1 MWKQKFKFKFL
12 NINFLEKNMKDFIR
26 VPYGSTVHGDEEIA
40 AVVEVL
46 NTTTQ
51 MSKNVLEFEEKIAAS
66 FSKKNA
72 VMVNSG
78 SSALYVL
85 MEALNLP
92 KGSEVITPALTFA
105 TTVGCLVKND
115 LVPHF
120 VDVGIDTY
128 CIDVEKLESAIN
140 ENTSAIIAPDLMG
153 NICEWDKIQEIV
165 SKKNSNIKIICDSA
179 DTLGA
184 TLFSKPTGTYC
195 DAAITSFYG
204 SHVINGAGNGGMLVT
219 DSDEVFNKSKLLR
232 SWGRS
237 SSLFS
242 ESEAIENR
250 FNIYLDNIQYDA
262 KFVFEEIGYQLEPSE
277 ISAAFAL
284 VQYKKLEQNIKSRQ
298 INFDKHTQFFQL
310 YDDYFVLPNQNPNAE
325 TGWLAYPLIIKE
337 DAPFNRTQLQIFL
350 EKRSIQT
357 RVVFTGNILRQPGYK
372 DINCIGT
379 ANDFPNAD
387 NVMKGGILLALH
399 HGLSDEMINH
409 IHSSCSKFIEGL

>member
-1 MWKQKFKFKFL
+1 MQ
-12 NINFLEKNMKDFIR
+12 DFIR
-26 VPYGSTVHGDEEIA
+26 VPYGSTVHGKEEID

-51 MSKNVLEFEEKIAAS
+51 MSKNVSLFEKKIAES
-66 FSKKNA
+66 FEKKMG

-78 SSALYVL
+78 SSALYL
-85 MEALNLP
+85 LIESLNLP

-115 LVPHF
+115 LIPHF
-120 VDVGIDTY
+120 VDVGLNSY
-128 CIDVEKLESAIN
+128 CIDVEKLSFAIN

-153 NICEWDKIQEIV
+153 NICEWDKIQKIV
-165 SKKNSNIKIICDSA
+165 NDKNKDIKIICDSA

-184 TLFSKPTGTYC
+184 KLFGKSNGAYC

-219 DSDEVFNKSKLLR
+219 DSIEVYEKARLLR

-242 ESEAIENR
+242 DSEAIENR
-250 FNIYLDNIQYDA
+250 FNINLDGVQYDA

-284 VQYKKLEQNIKSRQ
+284 VQLKKLTQNIKARQ
-298 INFDKHTQFFQL
+298 INFDRHSQFL
-310 YDDYFVLPNQNPNAE
+310 NEYSHYFDLPEQNLNAE
-325 TGWLAYPLIIKE
+325 TGWLAFPVIVKNTS
-337 DAPFNRTQLQIFL
+337 PFSRTDLQIFL
-350 EKRSIQT
+350 EKRNIQT
-357 RVVFTGNILRQPGYK
+357 RVVFTGNILRQPGFK
-372 DINCIGT
+372 DIKCIGS
-379 ANDFPNAD
+379 ADDFVNAD
-387 NVMKGGILLALH
+387 RVMEGGILLALH
-399 HGLSDEMINH
+399 HGLTEDMIDH
-409 IHSSCSKFIEGL
+409 IHTSITKFLEQF

>member
-1 MWKQKFKFKFL
+1 M
-12 NINFLEKNMKDFIR
+12 NEFIR

-51 MSKNVLEFEEKIAAS
+51 MSKNVLEFEDKIARS
-66 FSKKNA
+66 FNKTKA

-85 MEALNLP
+85 IESLNLP

-115 LVPHF
+115 LIPHF
-120 VDVGIDTY
+120 VDVGYDTY
-128 CIDVEKLESAIN
+128 CIDTDKLEQAIN

-153 NICEWDKIQEIV
+153 NICEWEKIQEIV
-165 SKKNSNIKIICDSA
+165 IKKNKNIKIICDSA

-184 TLFSKPTGTYC
+184 TLFSKPTGSYC

-219 DSDEVFNKSKLLR
+219 DSEEVSNKAKLLR

-250 FNIYLDNIQYDA
+250 FNIQLDGIQYDA

-284 VQYKKLEQNIKSRQ
+284 VQFKKLNQNIKARQ
-298 INFDKHTQFFQL
+298 INFDKHISFFKKYEQ
-310 YDDYFVLPNQNPNAE
+310 YFVLPKQNPNAE
-325 TGWLAYPLIIKE
+325 TGWLAFPMIVKE
-337 DAPFNRTQLQIFL
+337 DAPFTRTELQIFL
-350 EKRSIQT
+350 EKRNIQT

-372 DINCIGT
+372 DIDCIGS
-379 ANDFPNAD
+379 ANDFVNAD
-387 NVMKGGILLALH
+387 NVMRGGILLALH
-399 HGLSDEMINH
+399 HGLSDEMIEH
-409 IHSSCSKFIEGL
+409 VHSSCALFLDALNNKS

>member
-1 MWKQKFKFKFL
+1 M
-12 NINFLEKNMKDFIR
+12 NEFIR

-51 MSKNVLEFEEKIAAS
+51 MSKNVLEFEDKIAQS
-66 FSKKNA
+66 FNKTKA
-72 VMVNSG
+72 VMLNSG

-85 MEALNLP
+85 IESLNLP
-92 KGSEVITPALTFA
+92 KGSEVVTPALTFA

-120 VDVGIDTY
+120 VDVGYDTY
-128 CIDVEKLESAIN
+128 CIDIDKLEQAIN

-153 NICEWDKIQEIV
+153 NVCEWEKIQEIV
-165 SKKNSNIKIICDSA
+165 SRKNKNIKIICDSA

-184 TLFSKPTGTYC
+184 TLFSKPTGSYC

-219 DSDEVFNKSKLLR
+219 DSEDVFNKAKLLR

-250 FNIYLDNIQYDA
+250 FNVYLDDIQYDA

-284 VQYKKLEQNIKSRQ
+284 VQFKKLNQNIKARR
-298 INFDKHTQFFQL
+298 INFEKHISFFKEHEQ
-310 YDDYFVLPNQNPNAE
+310 YFVLPKQNPNAK
-325 TGWLAYPLIIKE
+325 TGWLAFPLIVKE
-337 DAPFNRTQLQIFL
+337 DAPFTRTELQIFL
-350 EKRSIQT
+350 EKRNIQT
-357 RVVFTGNILRQPGYK
+357 RVVFTGNLLRQPGYK
-372 DINCIGT
+372 DIDCIGS
-379 ANDFPNAD
+379 ADNFVNAD
-387 NVMKGGILLALH
+387 NVMRGGILLALH
-399 HGLSDEMINH
+399 HGLSDEMIEH
-409 IHSSCSKFIEGL
+409 VHSSCSLFLDALNNKSLV

>member
-1 MWKQKFKFKFL
+1 M
-12 NINFLEKNMKDFIR
+12 EEFIR
-26 VPYGSTVHGDEEIA
+26 VPYGSTVHGDDEIS

-51 MSKNVLEFEEKIAAS
+51 MSKNVLEFEDKIARL
-66 FSKKNA
+66 FDKKKA

-85 MEALNLP
+85 IESLALP

-115 LVPHF
+115 LIPHF
-120 VDVGIDTY
+120 VDVGLDTY
-128 CIDVEKLESAIN
+128 CIDIDKLEAAIN
-140 ENTSAIIAPDLMG
+140 DNTSAIIAPDLMG
-153 NICEWDKIQEIV
+153 NICEWEKIKELV
-165 SKKNSNIKIICDSA
+165 SKKNKNIKIICDSA

-184 TLFSKPTGTYC
+184 TLFSKPTGYYC

-219 DSDEVFNKSKLLR
+219 DSEDVFNKAKLLR

-237 SSLFS
+237 SSLFV

-250 FNIYLDNIQYDA
+250 FNIQLDGIQYDA
-262 KFVFEEIGYQLEPSE
+262 KFVFDEIGYQLEPSE

-284 VQYKKLEQNIKSRQ
+284 VQLSKLNFNIKERQ
-298 INFDKHTQFFQL
+298 KNFDKHTAFFQA
-310 YDDYFVLPNQNPNAE
+310 YEEFFMLPKQNPNAE
-325 TGWLAYPLIIKE
+325 TGWLAYPLIVK
-337 DAPFNRTQLQIFL
+337 DKAPFSRTELQIFL
-350 EKRSIQT
+350 EKRNIQT

-372 DINCIGT
+372 NISCIGQ
-379 ANDFPNAD
+379 ADDFVNAD
-387 NVMKGGILLALH
+387 NVMRGGILLALH
-399 HGLSDEMINH
+399 HGLTGEMIDH
-409 IHSSCSKFIEGL
+409 IHSSCRIFLDNLNK

>member
-1 MWKQKFKFKFL
+1 M
-12 NINFLEKNMKDFIR
+12 EEFIR

-40 AVVEVL
+40 AVVNVL

-51 MSKNVLEFEEKIAAS
+51 MSKNVLSFEEKIAES
-66 FSKKNA
+66 FNKKNG

-85 MEALNLP
+85 IEALNLP

-115 LVPHF
+115 LIPHF
-120 VDVGIDTY
+120 VDVGVDTY
-128 CIDVEKLESAIN
+128 CIDVEQLEEAIN
-140 ENTSAIIAPDLMG
+140 EKTSAIIAPDLMG
-153 NICEWDKIQEIV
+153 NICEWEKIQEIV
-165 SKKNSNIKIICDSA
+165 SRKNKNIKIICDSA

-184 TLFSKPTGTYC
+184 SLFSKSTGSYC

-219 DSDEVFNKSKLLR
+219 DSEEVSNKAKLLR

-250 FNIYLDNIQYDA
+250 FNVHLDGIQYDA

-284 VQYKKLEQNIKSRQ
+284 VQLNKLDQNIKSRQ
-298 INFDKHTQFFQL
+298 INFEKHTEFFKQ
-310 YDDYFVLPNQNPNAE
+310 YDKFFVLPKQNPNAE
-325 TGWLAYPLIIKE
+325 TGWLAYPMIVKD
-337 DAPFNRTQLQIFL
+337 DAPFNRTDLQIFL
-350 EKRSIQT
+350 EKRNIQT

-372 DINCIGT
+372 DIDCIGK
-379 ANDFPNAD
+379 ADDFTNAD
-387 NVMKGGILLALH
+387 NVMRGGILLALH
-399 HGLSDEMINH
+399 HGLTDEMIDH
-409 IHSSCSKFIEGL
+409 VHSSCALFLEELQG

>member
-1 MWKQKFKFKFL
+1 MTT
-12 NINFLEKNMKDFIR
+12 EFIR

-40 AVVEVL
+40 AVVNVL

-51 MSKNVLEFEEKIAAS
+51 MSKNVQLFEEKIAAL
-66 FSKKNA
+66 FNKKNG

-85 MEALNLP
+85 IEALNLP

-115 LVPHF
+115 LIPHF
-120 VDVGIDTY
+120 VDVGFDTY
-128 CIDVEKLESAIN
+128 CIDVKQLELAIN
-140 ENTSAIIAPDLMG
+140 DKTSAIIAPDLMG
-153 NICEWDKIQEIV
+153 NICEWEKIQEIV
-165 SKKNSNIKIICDSA
+165 SRKNKNIKIICDSA

-184 TLFSKPTGTYC
+184 SLFSKSTGSYC

-219 DSDEVFNKSKLLR
+219 DSEEVTKKAKLLR

-250 FNIYLDNIQYDA
+250 FNVQLDGIQYDA

-284 VQYKKLEQNIKSRQ
+284 VQLNKLDQNIKARQ
-298 INFDKHTQFFQL
+298 INFKKHTEFFKQHEKF
-310 YDDYFVLPNQNPNAE
+310 FVLPKQNPNAE
-325 TGWLAYPLIIKE
+325 TGWLAYPMIVKD
-337 DAPFNRTQLQIFL
+337 DAPFNRTDLQIFL
-350 EKRSIQT
+350 EKRNIQT
-357 RVVFTGNILRQPGYK
+357 RVVFTGNLLRQPGYK
-372 DINCIGT
+372 DIDCIGK
-379 ANDFPNAD
+379 ADDFINAD
-387 NVMKGGILLALH
+387 NVMRGGILLALH
-399 HGLSDEMINH
+399 HGLNEDQISH
-409 IHSSCSKFIEGL
+409 IHKSVNLFLK

>member
-1 MWKQKFKFKFL
+1 M
-12 NINFLEKNMKDFIR
+12 NEFIR

-51 MSKNVLEFEEKIAAS
+51 MSKNVLEFEDKIARS
-66 FSKKNA
+66 FNKTKA

-85 MEALNLP
+85 IESLNLP

-115 LVPHF
+115 LIPHF
-120 VDVGIDTY
+120 VDVGYDTY
-128 CIDVEKLESAIN
+128 CIDINKLEQAIN

-153 NICEWDKIQEIV
+153 NICEWEKIQEIV
-165 SKKNSNIKIICDSA
+165 IKKNKNIKIICDSA

-184 TLFSKPTGTYC
+184 TLFSKPTGSYC

-219 DSDEVFNKSKLLR
+219 DSEEVSNKAKLLR

-250 FNIYLDNIQYDA
+250 FNIQLDGIQYDA

-284 VQYKKLEQNIKSRQ
+284 VQFKKLNQNIKARQ
-298 INFDKHTQFFQL
+298 INFDKHISFFKKYEQ
-310 YDDYFVLPNQNPNAE
+310 YFVLPKQNPNAE
-325 TGWLAYPLIIKE
+325 TGWLAFPMIVKE
-337 DAPFNRTQLQIFL
+337 DAPFTRTELQIFL
-350 EKRSIQT
+350 EKRNIQT

-372 DINCIGT
+372 DIDCIGS
-379 ANDFPNAD
+379 ANDFVNAD
-387 NVMKGGILLALH
+387 NVMRGGILLALH
-399 HGLSDEMINH
+399 HGLSDEMIEH
-409 IHSSCSKFIEGL
+409 VHSSCALFLDALNSKS

>member
-1 MWKQKFKFKFL
+1 MTS
-12 NINFLEKNMKDFIR
+12 EFIR

-40 AVVEVL
+40 AVVNVL

-51 MSKNVLEFEEKIAAS
+51 MSKNVQLFEEKIAAS
-66 FSKKNA
+66 FNKKNG

-85 MEALNLP
+85 IEALNLP

-115 LVPHF
+115 LIPHF
-120 VDVGIDTY
+120 VDVGFDTY
-128 CIDVEKLESAIN
+128 CIDVKQLELAIN
-140 ENTSAIIAPDLMG
+140 DKTSAIIAPDLMG
-153 NICEWDKIQEIV
+153 NICEWEKIQEIV
-165 SKKNSNIKIICDSA
+165 SRKNKNIKIICDSA

-184 TLFSKPTGTYC
+184 SLFSKSTGSYC

-219 DSDEVFNKSKLLR
+219 DSEEVSNKAKLLR

-250 FNIYLDNIQYDA
+250 FNVHLDGIQYDA

-284 VQYKKLEQNIKSRQ
+284 VQLNKLDQNIKARQ
-298 INFDKHTQFFQL
+298 INFEKHTEFFQQ
-310 YDDYFVLPNQNPNAE
+310 YEKFFVLPKQNPNAE
-325 TGWLAYPLIIKE
+325 TGWLAYPVIVKD
-337 DAPFNRTQLQIFL
+337 DAPFNRTDLQIFL
-350 EKRSIQT
+350 EKRNIQT
-357 RVVFTGNILRQPGYK
+357 RVVFTGNLLRQPGYK
-372 DINCIGT
+372 DIDCIGK
-379 ANDFPNAD
+379 ADDFINAD
-387 NVMKGGILLALH
+387 NVMRGGILLALH
-399 HGLSDEMINH
+399 HGLNEDQISH
-409 IHSSCSKFIEGL
+409 IHDSIDLFLR

>member
-1 MWKQKFKFKFL
+1 M
-12 NINFLEKNMKDFIR
+12 EEFIR

-40 AVVEVL
+40 AVVNVL

-51 MSKNVLEFEEKIAAS
+51 MSKNVLSFEEKIAKS
-66 FSKKNA
+66 FNKKNG

-85 MEALNLP
+85 IEALNLP

-115 LVPHF
+115 LTPHF
-120 VDVGIDTY
+120 VDVGVDTY
-128 CIDVEKLESAIN
+128 CIDVEQLEEAIN
-140 ENTSAIIAPDLMG
+140 EKTSAIIAPDLMG
-153 NICEWDKIQEIV
+153 NICEWEKIQEIV
-165 SKKNSNIKIICDSA
+165 SRKNKNIKIICDSA

-184 TLFSKPTGTYC
+184 SLFSKSTGSYC

-219 DSDEVFNKSKLLR
+219 DSEEVSNKAKLLR

-250 FNIYLDNIQYDA
+250 FNVHLDGIQYDA

-284 VQYKKLEQNIKSRQ
+284 VQLNKLDQNIKSRQ
-298 INFDKHTQFFQL
+298 INFEKHTEFFKQ
-310 YDDYFVLPNQNPNAE
+310 YDKFFVLPKQNPNAE
-325 TGWLAYPLIIKE
+325 TGWLAYPMIVKD
-337 DAPFNRTQLQIFL
+337 DAPFNRTDLQIFL
-350 EKRSIQT
+350 EKRNIQT

-372 DINCIGT
+372 DIECIGK
-379 ANDFPNAD
+379 ADDFTNAD
-387 NVMKGGILLALH
+387 NVMRGGILLALH
-399 HGLSDEMINH
+399 HGLTDEMIDH
-409 IHSSCSKFIEGL
+409 VHSSCVLFLEELEK

>member
-1 MWKQKFKFKFL
+1 MD
-12 NINFLEKNMKDFIR
+12 EFIR
-26 VPYGSTVHGDEEIA
+26 VPYGSTVHGDDEIS

-51 MSKNVLEFEEKIAAS
+51 MSKNVLEFEDKIARS
-66 FSKKNA
+66 FDKKKA

-85 MEALNLP
+85 IESLALP

-115 LVPHF
+115 LIPHF
-120 VDVGIDTY
+120 VDVGLDTY
-128 CIDVEKLESAIN
+128 CIDVDKLEVAIN
-140 ENTSAIIAPDLMG
+140 DNTSAIIAPDLMG
-153 NICEWDKIQEIV
+153 NICEWEKIKEIV
-165 SKKNSNIKIICDSA
+165 SKKNKNIKIICDSA

-184 TLFSKPTGTYC
+184 TLFSKPTGSYC

-219 DSDEVFNKSKLLR
+219 DSEDVFNKARLLR

-237 SSLFS
+237 SSLFD

-250 FNIYLDNIQYDA
+250 FNIQLDGIQYDA

-284 VQYKKLEQNIKSRQ
+284 VQFNKLDFNIKERQ
-298 INFDKHTQFFQL
+298 KNFDKHTAFFQTYEEFFL
-310 YDDYFVLPNQNPNAE
+310 LPKQNPNAE
-325 TGWLAYPLIIKE
+325 TGWLAYPLIVK
-337 DAPFNRTQLQIFL
+337 DKAPFNRTELQIFL
-350 EKRSIQT
+350 EKRNIQT

-372 DINCIGT
+372 NISCIGQ
-379 ANDFPNAD
+379 ADDFVNAD
-387 NVMKGGILLALH
+387 NVMRGGILLALH
-399 HGLSDEMINH
+399 HGLTDEMINH
-409 IHSSCSKFIEGL
+409 IHSSCEIFLNK

>member
-1 MWKQKFKFKFL
+1 
-12 NINFLEKNMKDFIR
+12 MKEFIR
-26 VPYGSTVHGDEEIA
+26 VPYGSTVHGEEEIA

-51 MSKNVLEFEEKIAAS
+51 MSKNVLAFEEKIATS
-66 FSKKNA
+66 FNKKNG

-85 MEALNLP
+85 IEALNLP

-115 LVPHF
+115 LIPHF
-120 VDVGIDTY
+120 VDVGVDTY
-128 CIDVEKLESAIN
+128 CIDVEQLELAIN

-153 NICEWDKIQEIV
+153 NICEWEKIQEIV
-165 SKKNSNIKIICDSA
+165 LRKNKNIKIICDSA

-184 TLFSKPTGTYC
+184 SLYSKSTGSYC

-219 DSDEVFNKSKLLR
+219 DSEEVFNKAKLLR

-250 FNIYLDNIQYDA
+250 FNIYLDEIQYDA

-284 VQYKKLEQNIKSRQ
+284 VQFNKLDHNIKARQ
-298 INFDKHTQFFQL
+298 LNFEKHTKFFQQ
-310 YDDYFVLPNQNPNAE
+310 YDEFFMLPKQNPNAE
-325 TGWLAYPLIIKE
+325 TGWLAYPMIVKD
-337 DAPFNRTQLQIFL
+337 DAPFNRTELQIFL
-350 EKRSIQT
+350 EKRNIQT

-372 DINCIGT
+372 DIDCIGK
-379 ANDFPNAD
+379 ADDFINAD
-387 NVMKGGILLALH
+387 NVMRGGILLALH
-399 HGLSDEMINH
+399 HGLTDEMVNH
-409 IHSSCSKFIEGL
+409 VHSSCDIFLKEFKK

>member
-1 MWKQKFKFKFL
+1 
-12 NINFLEKNMKDFIR
+12 MKEFIR
-26 VPYGSTVHGDEEIA
+26 VPYGSTVHGEEEIA

-51 MSKNVLEFEEKIAAS
+51 MSKNVLAFEEKIATS
-66 FSKKNA
+66 FNKKNG

-85 MEALNLP
+85 IEALNLP
-92 KGSEVITPALTFA
+92 KGSEVIKPALTFA

-115 LVPHF
+115 LIPHF
-120 VDVGIDTY
+120 VDVGVDTY
-128 CIDVEKLESAIN
+128 CIDIEQLELAIN

-153 NICEWDKIQEIV
+153 NICEWEKIQEIV
-165 SKKNSNIKIICDSA
+165 LRKNKNIKIICDSA

-184 TLFSKPTGTYC
+184 SLYSKSTGSYC

-219 DSDEVFNKSKLLR
+219 DSEEVFNKAKLLR

-250 FNIYLDNIQYDA
+250 FNIYLDEIQYDA

-284 VQYKKLEQNIKSRQ
+284 VQFNKLDHNIKARQ
-298 INFDKHTQFFQL
+298 LNFEKHTKFFQQ
-310 YDDYFVLPNQNPNAE
+310 YDEFFMLPKQNPNAE
-325 TGWLAYPLIIKE
+325 TGWLAYPMIVKD
-337 DAPFNRTQLQIFL
+337 DAPFNRTELQIFL
-350 EKRSIQT
+350 EKRNIQT

-372 DINCIGT
+372 DIDCIGK
-379 ANDFPNAD
+379 ADDFINAD
-387 NVMKGGILLALH
+387 NVMRGGILLALH
-399 HGLSDEMINH
+399 HGLTDEMVNH
-409 IHSSCSKFIEGL
+409 VHSSCDIFLKEFKK